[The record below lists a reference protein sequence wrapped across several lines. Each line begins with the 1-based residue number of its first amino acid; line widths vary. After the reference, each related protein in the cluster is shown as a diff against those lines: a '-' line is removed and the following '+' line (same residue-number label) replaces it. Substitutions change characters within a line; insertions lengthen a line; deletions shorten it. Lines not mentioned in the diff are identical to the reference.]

1 MSFMY
6 YVYLLK
12 LSTGKIYTGSTP
24 DLRRRILE
32 HQSGKTIST
41 KDFRPMELIWY
52 CAFPTRLEARRF
64 EEYLK
69 SGSGQAFRNRHL
81 TNGKDH

>member
-1 MSFMY
+1 MH

-24 DLRRRILE
+24 DLKRRIKE
-32 HQSGKTIST
+32 HQDGKCIST
-41 KDFRPMELIWY
+41 MDFRPIQIVWY
-52 CAFPTRLEARRF
+52 CAFPTRLQARRF

-69 SGSGQAFRNRHL
+69 SGSGQAFRNGHL
-81 TNGKDH
+81 T